1 MNKEVKIGLSVVAL
15 AGIVYFG
22 IIPHIQPRFAI
33 LSADNIEK
41 EGVFTFGGKRNS
53 FSMNKGGTAIARNGY
68 SVVYGQSKGNYSFD
82 LYRNGVFVKNLK
94 TIW

>member
-1 MNKEVKIGLSVVAL
+1 MKKEYKIAIGVITL

-22 IIPHIQPRFAI
+22 IIPHIEPRFAI
-33 LSADNIEK
+33 LSADNVEK

-68 SVVYGQSKGNYSFD
+68 SVVYGQSKGNYAFD
-82 LYRNGVFVKNLK
+82 LYKNGVFVKNLQ